1 MALLRKIKM
10 AVIKKTKMFPLK
22 KTKMAL
28 LKKIKMVVIKKTKM
42 ALLKKIKMAVIKKTK
57 MALLKKMKMVV
68 IKKTKI
74 KIEQEKQE
82 NIMVIVDSVIYSRLS
97 DIQSVY
103 GESICQYKFSL
114 RTQGEYSSINRG
126 FLTLTTEK
134 LKPKGKTKNA
144 CLQLYTIELCEI

>member
-1 MALLRKIKM
+1 M
-10 AVIKKTKMFPLK
+10 AVIKKTKMALLKKIKMAVIK

-42 ALLKKIKMAVIKKTK
+42 ALLKKTKMAVIKKTK

-97 DIQSVY
+97 DTQSVY

-114 RTQGEYSSINRG
+114 RTQGEYTSINQFVYLVQQA
-126 FLTLTTEK
+126 FLTLTAEK
-134 LKPKGKTKNA
+134 TKTQGQKKNA
-144 CLQLYTIELCEI
+144 CL

>member
-1 MALLRKIKM
+1 MGKTKMALLKKTMM
-10 AVIKKTKMFPLK
+10 AVIK

-42 ALLKKIKMAVIKKTK
+42 
-57 MALLKKMKMVV
+57 
-68 IKKTKI
+68 

-82 NIMVIVDSVIYSRLS
+82 NIIMVIVDSVIYSRLS

-126 FLTLTTEK
+126 FLTLTAK
-134 LKPKGKTKNA
+134 KTKTQGLNKK
-144 CLQLYTIELCEI
+144 CLPTALYYRIM

>member
-1 MALLRKIKM
+1 M
-10 AVIKKTKMFPLK
+10 TKMFP
-22 KTKMAL
+22 

-42 ALLKKIKMAVIKKTK
+42 FPLKKI
-57 MALLKKMKMVV
+57 KMVV
-68 IKKTKI
+68 IKKM

-82 NIMVIVDSVIYSRLS
+82 NIIMVIVDSVIYSRLS

-114 RTQGEYSSINRG
+114 RTQGEYTSINRG

-134 LKPKGKTKNA
+134 LKPKG
-144 CLQLYTIELCEI
+144 